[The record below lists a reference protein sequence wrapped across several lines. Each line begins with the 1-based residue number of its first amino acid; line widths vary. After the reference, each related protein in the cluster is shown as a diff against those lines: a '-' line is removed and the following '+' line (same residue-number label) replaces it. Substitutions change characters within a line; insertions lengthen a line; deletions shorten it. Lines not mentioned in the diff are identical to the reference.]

1 MAPAFHIPVA
11 GLRNVV
17 VLVGSFKPVGDC
29 WQLWVSGMQ
38 SLPWVSFYPRTARGC
53 LSTVVG
59 LRNAGLPLPP
69 TVFSSPVRTTCSR
82 TLCSLSSTE
91 HTQEVQPVVGKP
103 VPEPKNRWTG
113 IVGQG
118 RAGRQVVVVAGAL
131 LCACL
136 VVALL
141 RADLP
146 NVSLGPT
153 APS

>member
-1 MAPAFHIPVA
+1 MLA
-11 GLRNVV
+11 VV
-17 VLVGSFKPVGDC
+17 G
-29 WQLWVSGMQ
+29 SGMQ

-69 TVFSSPVRTTCSR
+69 TVFSSSPVRTTCSR
-82 TLCSLSSTE
+82 PLCSLSSNRA

-103 VPEPKNRWTG
+103 VPKPKNRWTG

-118 RAGRQVVVVAGAL
+118 RAGWQVVVVAGAL